1 MFGYEIP
8 VVCHVEKIE
17 GLSAHADRTE
27 LLTWL
32 ANFNDHP
39 KNIFIVHGE
48 KKTSD
53 SFAKTIREQLQWN
66 VHVPEYK
73 ETIELFR
80 GI

>member
-8 VVCHVEKIE
+8 VKCHVEKIE

-32 ANFNDHP
+32 SHFKNHP
-39 KNIFIVHGE
+39 KNTFVVHGE
-48 KKTSD
+48 KDVTKK
-53 SFAKTIREQLQWN
+53 FAKTIKQEFGWN
-66 VHVPEYK
+66 TSVHRYK
-73 ETIELFR
+73 ESIELFR